1 MVNEWCKEG
10 AGLQTLLFSKGEKRK
25 GGVST
30 KLKYQNILQTS
41 KTTCSLVAHTHP
53 CISKTCEAPGSEDNQ
68 TEAHLPGAEKR
79 R

>member
-1 MVNEWCKEG
+1 MNGVRKG
-10 AGLQTLLFSKGEKRK
+10 QVSKHCCSPKGKKK

-53 CISKTCEAPGSEDNQ
+53 CISKTCETPGSEDDQ